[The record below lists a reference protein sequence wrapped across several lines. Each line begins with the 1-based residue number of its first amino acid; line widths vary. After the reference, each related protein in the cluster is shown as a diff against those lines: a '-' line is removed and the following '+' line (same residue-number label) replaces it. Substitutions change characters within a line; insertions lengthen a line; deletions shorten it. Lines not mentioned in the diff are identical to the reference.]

1 MRWLLLVAVAGLV
14 GCGQSKPDVWSEYA
28 DATQIVTYEE
38 HHLDQVQ
45 KALLDD
51 PTPENK
57 ALEAKVKA
65 RWERAVKRL
74 GEVRDRLP

>member
-1 MRWLLLVAVAGLV
+1 MIRVAVLVAALAV
-14 GCGQSKPDVWSEYA
+14 GCSSSKPDVWSEYA
-28 DATQIVTYEE
+28 DATQIVAYEE

-57 ALEAKVKA
+57 ALESKVKA